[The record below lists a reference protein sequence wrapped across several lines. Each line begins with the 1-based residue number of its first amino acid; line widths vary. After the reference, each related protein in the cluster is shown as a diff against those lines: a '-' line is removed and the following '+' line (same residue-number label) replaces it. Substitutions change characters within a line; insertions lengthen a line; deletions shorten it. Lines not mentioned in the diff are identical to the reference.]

1 MVSVGCLLH
10 HSQQPRRNFEVSAA
24 NLYHKGKQ
32 LLGAFHKIAK
42 SDYSFRHVCPS
53 VLPHGKTRL
62 TLDVFS
68 LNLIFE
74 HCSKICGENSCF
86 IKIWQE

>member
-10 HSQQPRRNFEVSAA
+10 QSQQPRRNFEASAA
-24 NLYHKGKQ
+24 TLYHRGKQ
-32 LLGAFHKIAK
+32 LLRDFHKIAK
-42 SDYSFRHVCPS
+42 SDYSVRHVCPS

-62 TLDVFS
+62 PLDVFS
-68 LNLIFE
+68 LNLIFDY
-74 HCSKICGENSCF
+74 CSIICGEKSSF